1 MLMVRWLNDRHPA
14 TDTVAITPQTV
25 KESVP
30 GLSMAFYGDATTLN
44 LPQGQSHEFGS
55 PERFKAP
62 FNELPIF
69 FTPPLRA
76 TWTLAG
82 KTLATSGN
90 QEKRLTTIGTIQP
103 GLTWVKTTT
112 GVINFKE
119 NGTGSKL
126 MLEGACRF
134 VCTIS
139 QVAPSGLESRSRN
152 LDPD

>member
-30 GLSMAFYGDATTLN
+30 GLSMAFYGDATTLY
-44 LPQGQSHEFGS
+44 LPQGQSHELGS

-69 FTPPLRA
+69 FTPPLGT
-76 TWTLAG
+76 TWALAGETLA
-82 KTLATSGN
+82 ASGY
-90 QEKRLTTIGTIQP
+90 QEKRLAAIGTVELS
-103 GLTWVKTTT
+103 LTRIKATTRQ
-112 GVINFKE
+112 VYFKE

-126 MLEGACRF
+126 ILEGACRF
-134 VCTIS
+134 VCTNI
-139 QVAPSGLESRSRN
+139 QVAPSRLEPHSRN